1 MKVVVIG
8 CTHAGT
14 SAVKSILKEDPSAEV
29 VVFERNDNVSFLS
42 CGIALYIGEVVK
54 KAEELWNYIQAFVSK
69 DKREKNKKD
78 YFDKGN
84 LKNQYDQ
91 AFLMT
96 FIANKNLIENS
107 TSNNESNIINQM
119 MKRLIN
125 NLLDSMEDVDEDRI
139 KEMFIK
145 QCDMIKK
152 DNIRKSNNIKGILV
166 ERFKREN
173 SSIDSVFNNLKGE

>member
-1 MKVVVIG
+1 
-8 CTHAGT
+8 
-14 SAVKSILKEDPSAEV
+14 
-29 VVFERNDNVSFLS
+29 
-42 CGIALYIGEVVK
+42 
-54 KAEELWNYIQAFVSK
+54 
-69 DKREKNKKD
+69 
-78 YFDKGN
+78 
-84 LKNQYDQ
+84 
-91 AFLMT
+91 MT

-125 NLLDSMEDVDEDRI
+125 NLLDSIEDVDEDRI